1 MLNKIFTK
9 TLLRVIAVSF
19 LLVTQGLI
27 SCDLDSGADGGT
39 IEGTW
44 KSSYGDYYV
53 IDRTTLTLN
62 DPSYGGVQYAGT
74 IVGELASNPSLFS
87 AEYGYIVIKITDG
100 GRQGKTVGNYYVN
113 HWKELTSSS
122 VRLAGA
128 YKDGVTADTATL
140 ADAEAEFTIDNGY
153 FGMYGAYQKT
163 K

>member
-9 TLLRVIAVSF
+9 TLWLVIAVSF
-19 LLVTQGLI
+19 LLVTQGLT

-44 KSSYGDYYV
+44 VSSYGDYYV

-62 DPSYGGVQYAGT
+62 DPSYGVQYAGT

-87 AEYGYIVIKITDG
+87 AEHGYIVIKITDG
-100 GRQGKTVGNYYVN
+100 GTYNKTVDNYYVN
-113 HWKELTSSS
+113 HWKELTSGSI
-122 VRLAGA
+122 RLAGA

-140 ADAEAEFTIDNGY
+140 AEAEAEFTIDNGY
-153 FGMYGAYQKT
+153 FGIYGAYQKT